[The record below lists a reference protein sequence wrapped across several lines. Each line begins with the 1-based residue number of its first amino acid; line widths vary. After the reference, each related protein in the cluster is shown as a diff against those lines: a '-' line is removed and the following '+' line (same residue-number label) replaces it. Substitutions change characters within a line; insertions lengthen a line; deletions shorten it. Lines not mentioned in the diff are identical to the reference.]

1 MPLYQSTRDNSI
13 HITSAEAI
21 SQGLSSEGG
30 LFLPDTLPSISKTE
44 LKEMRRMDYPER
56 AFFVLQKLL
65 DDFPKETL
73 RACVNAA
80 YAPEKFGK
88 NEENEGNPAP
98 LAHLFEGRYILE
110 LWHGPT
116 LAFKDMALQL
126 LPHLLTE
133 AGRLTGSKEEK
144 IIPVAT
150 SGDTGKAALEGF
162 KDVSGTRMLVF
173 YPENGVSPLQKRQ
186 MITQEGEN
194 VCVCGVNGNFDDA
207 QAAVK
212 RLMSDD
218 KLKAR
223 MKKHGKSFSSANS
236 INWGRLAPQIAYYVS
251 AYVDLIEN
259 EEITAGDI
267 VNVCVPTG
275 NFGNILAAYYAK
287 QMGVPFGKLICASNQ
302 NNVLYDFITTGVY
315 DKNRPFFTTES
326 PSMDILISSNLERLL
341 YELSGRDDESVRG
354 WMEALAASGK
364 YIMSAKVMEAINE
377 HFAAGWCDDAETAR
391 TIKAVFDKYAYMTD
405 PHTAVAVA
413 VYEGYRAKTGDDK
426 KVIIASTAS
435 PFKFADFVLTAVNLP
450 NIQEDEEKLAK
461 LSEVSGMKLPE
472 GSKELFS
479 KPVRFEQT
487 AEKDAL
493 YEEAERFIF
502 G

>member
-1 MPLYQSTRDNSI
+1 MPLYQSTRNNSI

-30 LFLPDTLPSISKTE
+30 LFLPDKLPSLSLAE
-44 LKEMRRMDYPER
+44 LKSMQSMDYSER
-56 AFFVLQKLL
+56 AFFILQRLL
-65 DDFPKETL
+65 DDFPTETL

-80 YAPEKFGK
+80 YSPAKFDAD
-88 NEENEGNPAP
+88 NENDSNPAP

-126 LPHLLTE
+126 LPYLLKE
-133 AGRLTGSKEEK
+133 AGRLTKSTDEK

-162 KDVSGTRMLVF
+162 RDIEGIRMLVF
-173 YPENGVSPLQKRQ
+173 YPEQGVSPLQKRQ
-186 MITQEGEN
+186 MITQEGDN
-194 VCVCGVNGNFDDA
+194 LCVCGVKGNFDDA
-207 QAAVK
+207 QEAVK
-212 RLMSDD
+212 QLMSNE

-223 MKKHGKSFSSANS
+223 MKKHGKSFSAANS
-236 INWGRLAPQIAYYVS
+236 INWGRLAPQIAYYFS
-251 AYVDLIEN
+251 AYVDLLENGEIELG
-259 EEITAGDI
+259 EV

-302 NNVLYDFITTGVY
+302 NNVLYDFISTGVY
-315 DKNRPFFTTES
+315 DKNRPLVLTES

-341 YELSGRDDESVRG
+341 YELSGRNDELVKG
-354 WMEALAASGK
+354 WMDSLLASGK
-364 YIMSAKVMEAINE
+364 YIMSKPMMDKINE

-391 TIKAVFDKYAYMTD
+391 TIKAVFDKYSYMTD

-413 VYEGYRAKTGDDK
+413 VYEGYRAKTGDHK

-435 PFKFADFVLTAVNLP
+435 PYKFADFVLTAVNQP
-450 NIQEDEEKLAK
+450 NIEGEEERLTR
-461 LSEVSGMKLPE
+461 LSELSGASLPK
-472 GSKELFS
+472 SARDLFS
-479 KPVRFEQT
+479 KPIRFERAVQK
-487 AEKDAL
+487 EAL
-493 YEEAERFIF
+493 FEEAEHFIF